1 MAETVAETDQK
12 IIKSKNFETLNEWQI
27 LLLQEIQEE
36 YKKGMLALNSLP
48 SQTITFYG
56 GGRIVEG
63 SKSYQQTLELARE
76 LAKKGWG
83 VVSGGG
89 PGIMSASL
97 EGAKLGGGKAVS
109 FRIDIAQEPAA
120 SGSDVDIL
128 FKHFS
133 VRKYVLRQSDA
144 FVYAPGGIGTL
155 DELMEN
161 LTLIITGKHS
171 RKPIFLLDSDFW
183 SGYVQWFEKILFD
196 ERKTVSEELFKL
208 FHVVDTTEQVM
219 EILYAS

>member
-1 MAETVAETDQK
+1 MSVKTDQN
-12 IIKSKNFETLNEWQI
+12 KNFETLNEWQI
-27 LLLQEIQEE
+27 LLLDEIKEE
-36 YKKGMLALNSLP
+36 YTKGMLVLNSLP
-48 SQTITFYG
+48 SQTVTFYG
-56 GGRIVEG
+56 GGKIKEG
-63 SKSYQQTLELARE
+63 SKSYLQTMELACE

-97 EGAKLGGGKAVS
+97 EGSKLGGGKAVA
-109 FRIDIAQEPAA
+109 FRIAIAQEP
-120 SGSDVDIL
+120 SIVDSDFNIL

-133 VRKYVLRQSDA
+133 VRKYMLRQSDA

-171 RKPIFLLDSDFW
+171 RKPIFLLDKSFW
-183 SGYVQWFEKILFD
+183 AGYVDWFEEILYE

-208 FHVVDTTEQVM
+208 FHVVDTTEEVM
-219 EILYAS
+219 QILYTS